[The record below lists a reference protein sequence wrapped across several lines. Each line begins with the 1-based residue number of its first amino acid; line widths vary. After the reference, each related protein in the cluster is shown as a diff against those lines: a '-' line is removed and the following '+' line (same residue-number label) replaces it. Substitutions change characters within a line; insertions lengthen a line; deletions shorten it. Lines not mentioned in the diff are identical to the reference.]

1 MPLVDDFQVLKLVLL
16 VLVTE
21 HGTVTANRFSTCVTI
36 VVELRLV
43 LRTHL
48 FAVVIIRSIIL
59 ESLNHI

>member
-1 MPLVDDFQVLKLVLL
+1 

-36 VVELRLV
+36 VVELRFV
-43 LRTHL
+43 LWTHL
-48 FAVVIIRSIIL
+48 FAVVIIRTIIL